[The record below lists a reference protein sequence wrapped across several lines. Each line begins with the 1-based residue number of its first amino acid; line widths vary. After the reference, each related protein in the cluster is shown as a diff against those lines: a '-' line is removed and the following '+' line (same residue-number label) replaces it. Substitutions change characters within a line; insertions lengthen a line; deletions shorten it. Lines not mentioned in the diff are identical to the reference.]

1 MLSFILCPGIF
12 SCKREELGG
21 LGLLCLARTGN
32 PKSLLNTARGNG
44 NCSSVLE
51 NNLETSMTVNNGHHF
66 GSAVGSNRP
75 AFGVWLL

>member
-12 SCKREELGG
+12 SYKREELEGP
-21 LGLLCLARTGN
+21 GLLCLARTGN
-32 PKSLLNTARGNG
+32 PKSLLNTACGNK

-51 NNLETSMTVNNGHHF
+51 SNLETSMTVNNDHHL
-66 GSAVGSNRP
+66 GTVVDSDRP